1 MRDSGRGTWR
11 NTLAVEHE
19 IASTGEIRLSDM
31 AAEARI
37 GSTAPRRRS
46 GRVGEWLAA
55 LTVLLAVLGM
65 AASSPPMVG
74 PDEAAHQAT
83 ASYLTVNILPPV
95 AESDEYIA
103 GFLKDAACMAF
114 DATKDASCVPSRD
127 TVGPAKVRV
136 LNYPPIY
143 YWAVGLGQKL
153 APEADT
159 WMDLGGRAGSML
171 LNVGALVLLLI
182 LSRRRSETWGTNLL
196 LVSTPMAVFLWAVVN
211 PNGWE
216 ISSGLLFAYVFAN
229 AWWSSLGGSARVGW
243 WSVLGVAATA
253 VLFSLS
259 RHEAIVWLALLVI
272 AIALMGRSLL
282 ARLDQLKLL
291 AASGVGVLAGLAWQV
306 THPAQHI
313 DHNPD
318 RLADPALGDYAHW
331 LGQIDAM
338 LPERLR
344 QMVGVLGWLDTP
356 VPQLLVFTLLISWAA
371 FIGFLFARTRI
382 PALALVVGF
391 AGTFIVPSLLEV
403 VRWNDWPYWYQGRIT
418 LAFTIP
424 FLFVFVVRFGHHGRR
439 AAVLLSLLS
448 ATVLTVMVWQNL
460 MRYAYG
466 VKDYLPLRWDAPAVS
481 GLAFWSSVLIVV
493 AMTVITI
500 MRAWIFAR
508 ERPAAT
514 SGRPTITASS
524 EV

>member
-1 MRDSGRGTWR
+1 MVNEVERGTQ
-11 NTLAVEHE
+11 
-19 IASTGEIRLSDM
+19 STPARRAGRRLS
-31 AAEARI
+31 
-37 GSTAPRRRS
+37 
-46 GRVGEWLAA
+46 EWLAA
-55 LTVLLAVLGM
+55 LTVLLAILGM

-103 GFLKDAACMAF
+103 GFLKNAACMAF

-127 TVGPAKVRV
+127 TVGPAYVRV

-143 YWAVGLGQKL
+143 YWAVGLGQKI
-153 APEADT
+153 APEADR
-159 WMDLGGRAGSML
+159 WMDVGGRAGSIV

-182 LSRRRSETWGTNLL
+182 LSRRRSESWGTNLL
-196 LVSTPMAVFLWAVVN
+196 LVATPMAVFLWAVVN

-229 AWWSSLGGSARVGW
+229 AWWSSSGGPARVGW
-243 WSVLGVAATA
+243 SSVAGVAATA
-253 VLFSLS
+253 VLFALS

-272 AIALMGRSLL
+272 AIALMGRSPL

-291 AASGVGVLAGLAWQV
+291 TASGVGVLAGLAWQV

-318 RLADPALGDYAHW
+318 RLADPALGDYARW

-356 VPQLLVFTLLISWAA
+356 VPQMLVFTLLISWAA

-460 MRYAYG
+460 LRYAYG
-466 VKDYLPLRWDAPAVS
+466 VRDYIPLRWDAPAVA
-481 GLAFWSSVLIVV
+481 GLAFWTSVAIII
-493 AMTVITI
+493 AMAVITI
-500 MRAWIFAR
+500 VRAWLFASD
-508 ERPAAT
+508 RPARAVDR
-514 SGRPTITASS
+514 SSVDSAS